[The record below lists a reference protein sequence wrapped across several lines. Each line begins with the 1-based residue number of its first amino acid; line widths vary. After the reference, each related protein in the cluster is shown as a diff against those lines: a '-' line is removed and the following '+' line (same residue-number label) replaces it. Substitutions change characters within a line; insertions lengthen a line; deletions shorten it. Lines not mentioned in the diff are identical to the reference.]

1 MKTSRSKLYLPWIR
15 FATILAMIAICIIF
29 YIMITR
35 YLVWKDNEL
44 AKESFLDFSTKT
56 NVGVVSMIKKPKN
69 IDTWLNKHRN
79 MGICHFYIR
88 LEETPEL
95 EEYLEQQPDITLQ
108 KGKSS
113 GVNEYGEIQTRQ
125 NKWVDEAFKI
135 AKSDNT
141 PTKWLIHIDSDEIL
155 QGDLKKVQELPDNV
169 QTFWMQNKE
178 AKFDKIPGEQD
189 NCFSAKK
196 FVNCGKK
203 GSGCVSYVNGKSGGR
218 VDSDVHSLGPHRM
231 HSSKESESIKLE
243 DLEVEHY
250 ESCDFNT
257 YKQKFKNLSIQDKKN
272 DIPFSYYNESIEAA
286 KENNDDKL
294 QEVFKKYRV
303 V

>member
-95 EEYLEQQPDITLQ
+95 EKYLEKQTDITLQ
-108 KGKSS
+108 KGTSN

-135 AKSDNT
+135 AMSDNT

-218 VDSDVHSLGPHRM
+218 VDSDVHALGPHRM

-257 YKQKFKNLSIQDKKN
+257 YKKKFKNLSVQDKKN